1 MNNLVKRKRAFVT
14 APLIGYDTKIASGA
28 PGEIE
33 RDVLEKMNVDLEG
46 FKVPAMDKM
55 GSKGLRREILLG
67 VDPQYS
73 ISEDEL
79 NAGKYSVKLDFSLP
93 KGSYATTVL
102 REYMKVEP
110 SRMS

>member
-1 MNNLVKRKRAFVT
+1 L
-14 APLIGYDTKIASGA
+14 
-28 PGEIE
+28 
-33 RDVLEKMNVDLEG
+33 DVPLEG

-67 VDPQYS
+67 VDPQYT
-73 ISEDEL
+73 IDEDEL
-79 NAGKYSVKLDFSLP
+79 NEGKYKVTLDFSLP